1 MFRGGLHRRYRFA
14 LFPCR
19 VDQLPCTTPLFPGK
33 VDMVPKQQ
41 QKGIISNKLLGGP
54 DRVAITLSR
63 FLEGKFQPIL
73 NLGDSDRLSGG
84 QGRVQRASPCFQ
96 LGRIGMEMAAID
108 ILIPRP
114 ADDTDFLDPAFDCLL
129 GNDLEDG
136 FAGSVTIDQRE
147 H

>member
-1 MFRGGLHRRYRFA
+1 
-14 LFPCR
+14 
-19 VDQLPCTTPLFPGK
+19 
-33 VDMVPKQQ
+33 MVPKQQ
-41 QKGIISNKLLGGP
+41 QKRIISNKLLGGP

-114 ADDTDFLDPAFDCLL
+114 ADDTDFLDPAFDRLL